1 VYVDANMF
9 HGCGEGALLGATQE
23 RLSDLWRASLPPDEP
38 PPDNPQLG

>member
-1 VYVDANMF
+1 MF